1 MVHSV
6 SSWFYEQSISKNPKV
21 LRRCFI
27 GSEDVSQYMKKWP
40 SIKRDHTKLRP
51 GNISINLAN
60 EDQTFNNF
68 IADTLNLTKSIQ
80 LDLGFGGNPAVVD
93 KLQGYWMASN
103 TEETLVGKL
112 VTDGTLDTACGVN
125 WTCGAGW
132 SIGSG
137 VATKT
142 AGTASVLEQPI
153 SVTVGKKYVVSLE
166 VKNYVAG
173 QVLILANTGIFRD
186 RSLDIVTADGVYTWV
201 YEETHNGNLRIWGD
215 ASFDGDVDNVSVRA
229 TVTDVHTTDNG
240 LGVYGTIEK
249 EPAATNAK
257 VMGYSAFTGSAYLEQ
272 AYNAALDPGTDIW
285 AYIGWAKSTDII
297 SSELIFSRGHYTVS
311 WSGSLTYLA
320 FNSVGGL
327 TMQVSD
333 DGGASN
339 DIITVNPK
347 GGFDDNAYHLLSC
360 LRVESAFNFYIDKTL
375 VGSTAVN
382 FASASLTNSLATL
395 RYGFRQDDTRPAT
408 NATLAMWS
416 AIIGAV
422 PTAYDIG
429 NIYDNE
435 IGYLQ
440 PGGKEAPDDWVSDR
454 FNQVGEFLT
463 VYEGGIGSISFAK
476 GLAKINAEDKFNPL
490 SHRVIGSRD
499 APVLMTDSFL
509 PSDVFWTIC
518 TCYGGLS
525 SVESTSNPDID
536 WAAFQTWAAVFSADS
551 VFVSAKY
558 EGDNCV
564 KALRSLAHYTQ
575 STIVTDP
582 AKITPNRFSGIVTG
596 NELFFDDSS
605 IIDNT
610 VVISEQT
617 IINRQYVS
625 GDYDTDASS
634 YGITVVKADSVSINS
649 FGLHADTM
657 EETSIWYINSLS
669 AINLADRKISFNKTP
684 STAYR
689 IELPLVP
696 LTRQIGDIIT
706 VADSSLSVASHS
718 MRMMGYSINMDKCAM
733 SLSGDDSQLAN
744 PFLLDVSTLD
754 GPDLLL

>member
-1 MVHSV
+1 
-6 SSWFYEQSISKNPKV
+6 
-21 LRRCFI
+21 
-27 GSEDVSQYMKKWP
+27 
-40 SIKRDHTKLRP
+40 
-51 GNISINLAN
+51 
-60 EDQTFNNF
+60 
-68 IADTLNLTKSIQ
+68 
-80 LDLGFGGNPAVVD
+80 
-93 KLQGYWMASN
+93 
-103 TEETLVGKL
+103 
-112 VTDGTLDTACGVN
+112 
-125 WTCGAGW
+125 
-132 SIGSG
+132 
-137 VATKT
+137 
-142 AGTASVLEQPI
+142 
-153 SVTVGKKYVVSLE
+153 
-166 VKNYVAG
+166 
-173 QVLILANTGIFRD
+173 
-186 RSLDIVTADGVYTWV
+186 
-201 YEETHNGNLRIWGD
+201 
-215 ASFDGDVDNVSVRA
+215 
-229 TVTDVHTTDNG
+229 
-240 LGVYGTIEK
+240 
-249 EPAATNAK
+249 
-257 VMGYSAFTGSAYLEQ
+257 
-272 AYNAALDPGTDIW
+272 
-285 AYIGWAKSTDII
+285 
-297 SSELIFSRGHYTVS
+297 
-311 WSGSLTYLA
+311 
-320 FNSVGGL
+320 
-327 TMQVSD
+327 
-333 DGGASN
+333 
-339 DIITVNPK
+339 
-347 GGFDDNAYHLLSC
+347 
-360 LRVESAFNFYIDKTL
+360 
-375 VGSTAVN
+375 
-382 FASASLTNSLATL
+382 
-395 RYGFRQDDTRPAT
+395 
-408 NATLAMWS
+408 
-416 AIIGAV
+416 
-422 PTAYDIG
+422 
-429 NIYDNE
+429 
-435 IGYLQ
+435 
-440 PGGKEAPDDWVSDR
+440 
-454 FNQVGEFLT
+454 
-463 VYEGGIGSISFAK
+463 
-476 GLAKINAEDKFNPL
+476 
-490 SHRVIGSRD
+490 
-499 APVLMTDSFL
+499 MTDSFL

>member
-21 LRRCFI
+21 LRRCLI
-27 GSEDVSQYMKKWP
+27 GSDDVSQYMKQWP

-93 KLQGYWMASN
+93 KLQGHWMADTTS
-103 TEETLVGKL
+103 ETITSG
-112 VTDGTLDTACGVN
+112 GLD
-125 WTCGAGW
+125 
-132 SIGSG
+132 
-137 VATKT
+137 
-142 AGTASVLEQPI
+142 P
-153 SVTVGKKYVVSLE
+153 
-166 VKNYVAG
+166 
-173 QVLILANTGIFRD
+173 D
-186 RSLDIVTADGVYTWV
+186 R
-201 YEETHNGNLRIWGD
+201 
-215 ASFDGDVDNVSVRA
+215 
-229 TVTDVHTTDNG
+229 HTTSLG
-240 LGVYGTIEK
+240 LDVYGSIDK
-249 EPAATNAK
+249 LPAATNAK
-257 VMGYSAFTGSAYLEQ
+257 VMEYSAFTGSAYLEQ
-272 AYNAALDPGTDIW
+272 AYNAALDPGTDVW
-285 AYIGWAKSTDII
+285 AYMGWAKSTDIA
-297 SSELIFSRGHYTVS
+297 SSSRIMERSHYTVS
-311 WSGSLTYLA
+311 WSDSIIQVG
-320 FNSVGGL
+320 FNNGGGIFFGI
-327 TMQVSD
+327 SD
-333 DGGASN
+333 DGAFLDSV
-339 DIITVNPK
+339 TTTSAY
-347 GGFDDNAYHLLSC
+347 DDGVYHLISC
-360 LRVESAFNFYIDKTL
+360 LRIESATNLYVDKTL
-375 VGSTAVN
+375 VE
-382 FASASLTNSLATL
+382 SAAINNANGTLTNSLATL
-395 RYGFRQDDTRPAT
+395 RFGANKHTASALTDG
-408 NATLAMWS
+408 TLAMWS

-422 PTAYDIG
+422 PTNYDIG
-429 NIYDNE
+429 KIYDNE

-440 PGGKEAPDDWVSDR
+440 PGGKEAPDDWVADR

-463 VYEGGIGSISFAK
+463 VYEGGIGSISFAR
-476 GLAKINAEDKFNPL
+476 GLAKIQAEDKFNPL

-499 APVLMTDSFL
+499 TPVLMTDSFL

-551 VFVSAKY
+551 VFVSTKY
-558 EGDNCV
+558 EGDNCI
-564 KALRSLAHYTQ
+564 KALRDLAHYTQ

-596 NELFFDDSS
+596 DELLFDDSS

-625 GDYDTDASS
+625 GDYDPDVSS

-657 EETSIWYINSLS
+657 EKTSIWYINSLS
-669 AINLADRKISFNKTP
+669 AVNLADRKISFNKVP

-689 IELPLVP
+689 IDLPLVP

-718 MRMMGYSINMDKCAM
+718 MRVMGYSINMDKLAM
-733 SLSGDDSQLAN
+733 SLSADDTQLAN

-754 GPDLLL
+754 GPELLL